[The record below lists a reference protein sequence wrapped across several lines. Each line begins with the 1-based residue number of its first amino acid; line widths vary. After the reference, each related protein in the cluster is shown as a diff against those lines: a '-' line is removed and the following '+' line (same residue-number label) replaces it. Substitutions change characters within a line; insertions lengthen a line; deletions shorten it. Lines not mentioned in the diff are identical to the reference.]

1 MAKGS
6 VQELIVRI
14 KQEGLG
20 NLEFLKKELKQV
32 SSQSK
37 ISEGSISK
45 LQIEIS
51 KFGEATKKSTLGI
64 KGQIDAFQKLRAQTG
79 FQGTAY
85 KSLTNDIVKLNRELE
100 RRLGIERELDKGG
113 TPRRGRRSPG
123 FGDQDLLGS
132 KLDKNWKSG
141 TSSDFASRMASLQAL
156 LVTRTF
162 ENITE
167 QQKKFLTEFSPSK
180 DGTYSRGDLAGSSL
194 AFKKMIEESN
204 AKFLKGEA
212 KDGLGKGRHTFQ
224 QKDLLQQG
232 KLNKVQR
239 EALNIRGD
247 LDIKSKAYA
256 DVLTKINAEEGVQTR
271 ILSAQ
276 DAVAKNQLANI
287 RAVTLARDEQ
297 ISQQQSRAKSYL
309 YQQEKAVTGGILDS
323 AQGTGTYFGRKGTG
337 PATREFQSK
346 MQGAQL
352 FQTIL
357 GGLIPAWRSPTMKAM
372 MAEQADQKRPY
383 LKGTQLDRTDVSAR
397 FPSFGA
403 WSEGKNILPG
413 NLASIIRGG
422 MGEGILSRKDPMGL
436 GKDLAYPRTDRGLAA
451 EIGNLK
457 ELLPDL
463 TRGSKEW
470 VDTTLKIERK
480 QDELNRTIEE
490 GNQALKKRR
499 EEIAKAVNP
508 NVNQKLLPPG
518 QPTLEETMAGV
529 TGQKFDTRKISK
541 GMKNTS
547 KSVDDLRKS
556 IKLKTAVSNKSIDKL
571 NEQRAALD
579 RLRNS
584 VAPSSGAFKRLTKDI
599 DRTNKSLA
607 KLQGRSKGFAA
618 KGLLGFGQSVLG
630 GAYFGG
636 PFGAL
641 GAGIGQMFGGR
652 SGAATGGLVGAQV
665 GRPISEFIG
674 GSATYASDIAKSQI
688 ALRKATEV
696 KDEDKNVIPGLSDA
710 SYAKAMETAQF
721 AIEKLN
727 VPQEIAIKGMTRLSA
742 AVVGAGGNIDNAAE
756 AFISI
761 TSAIKGTAGSGEDV
775 KAAITAMVQIFSKG
789 KVSAEELSGQLGERF
804 PAAVVKFAEANKLNA
819 EDLQK
824 RLKEGTVGLDMLTK
838 FVASLGKE
846 FLPVAL
852 EIAGS
857 SEEAGARMQ
866 IMFRK
871 IKLEVGN
878 SLKPV
883 GAELQVL
890 AARLVRDA
898 LPAIIEFA
906 KNTGQ
911 VLLGL
916 VEALKK
922 TIRFF
927 QDWGDLLVTFASA
940 AVAGKVIGA
949 IQLLSFSKFAL
960 LRVVAKLKH
969 AWVALNITMLNSPL
983 FRIAA
988 AVTAVGFA
996 YTRAQREL
1004 KSFANGVLDGTNS
1017 MEAADK
1023 KLGELR
1029 EGLEKIE
1036 EARKAGA
1043 SGNLGKLKAIDESL
1057 GMSRNQQ
1064 LTGGP
1069 SSEITFGDLRA
1080 EEISDFITLI
1090 EDAKRAAN
1098 GAAIDIEE
1106 LWETMFGDK
1115 AKFKGFT
1122 KGGGGKDA
1130 KSPFAT
1136 FQEELENFDNALEQV
1151 VVNGFVKLEDAILN
1165 FVQTGKLAV
1174 KDLVR
1179 SILADFAKLMIR
1191 ETITQP
1197 LWNIFRGALTNSL
1210 SGGLGGGT
1218 TTLDEIPGATVNT
1231 IAAKGKAFAQNGI
1244 VPYRKGGV
1252 VNRATM
1258 FKYGGSQLGI
1268 MGESGPEAILPLQRG
1283 RGGRLGVAMQGG
1295 GGGATTVNYTGP
1307 TLNFNGDEY
1316 VPRSAVGGIINAAAK
1331 RGASMGETSTMRSLQ
1346 NSRSARSR
1354 IGI

>member
-1 MAKGS
+1 
-6 VQELIVRI
+6 
-14 KQEGLG
+14 
-20 NLEFLKKELKQV
+20 
-32 SSQSK
+32 
-37 ISEGSISK
+37 
-45 LQIEIS
+45 
-51 KFGEATKKSTLGI
+51 
-64 KGQIDAFQKLRAQTG
+64 
-79 FQGTAY
+79 
-85 KSLTNDIVKLNRELE
+85 
-100 RRLGIERELDKGG
+100 
-113 TPRRGRRSPG
+113 
-123 FGDQDLLGS
+123 
-132 KLDKNWKSG
+132 
-141 TSSDFASRMASLQAL
+141 
-156 LVTRTF
+156 
-162 ENITE
+162 
-167 QQKKFLTEFSPSK
+167 
-180 DGTYSRGDLAGSSL
+180 
-194 AFKKMIEESN
+194 
-204 AKFLKGEA
+204 
-212 KDGLGKGRHTFQ
+212 
-224 QKDLLQQG
+224 
-232 KLNKVQR
+232 
-239 EALNIRGD
+239 
-247 LDIKSKAYA
+247 
-256 DVLTKINAEEGVQTR
+256 
-271 ILSAQ
+271 
-276 DAVAKNQLANI
+276 
-287 RAVTLARDEQ
+287 
-297 ISQQQSRAKSYL
+297 
-309 YQQEKAVTGGILDS
+309 
-323 AQGTGTYFGRKGTG
+323 
-337 PATREFQSK
+337 

-352 FQTIL
+352 FQTIV

-422 MGEGILSRKDPMGL
+422 MGEPILSRKDPMGL

-451 EIGNLK
+451 EIGNLR

-463 TRGSKEW
+463 VRGSKEW
-470 VDTTLKIERK
+470 VDITLKIERK
-480 QDELNRTIEE
+480 QDELNRTVEE

-499 EEIAKAVNP
+499 EEIAKEVNP

-518 QPTLEETMAGV
+518 KPTLEETMAGV
-529 TGQKFDTRKISK
+529 TGQKFDSRKISK

-556 IKLKTAVSNKSIDKL
+556 IKLKTAVSNKSINKL

-579 RLRNS
+579 KLRNS

-599 DRTNKSLA
+599 DRTNKSLT
-607 KLQGRSKGFAA
+607 KLQGSSKGFGA

-641 GAGIGQMFGGR
+641 GAGVGQMFGGR

-688 ALRKATEV
+688 ALRKAAG
-696 KDEDKNVIPGLSDA
+696 DGD
-710 SYAKAMETAQF
+710 SYAKAMEAAQF

-727 VPQEIAIKGMTRLSA
+727 VPQEVAIRGMTRLSA

-761 TSAIKGTAGSGEDV
+761 TSAIKGTAGNSEDV

-824 RLKEGTVGLDMLTK
+824 RLKEGTVGLDMLSK
-838 FVASLGKE
+838 FVASLGRE

-871 IKLEVGN
+871 IRLEVGN

-906 KNTGQ
+906 KKTGEI
-911 VLLGL
+911 LLVL
-916 VEALKK
+916 VEALKR

-960 LRVVAKLKH
+960 LRVVVKLKK

-988 AVTAVGFA
+988 AVTAVGWA

-1004 KSFANGVLDGTNS
+1004 KSFTNGVLDGTHS
-1017 MEAADK
+1017 
-1023 KLGELR
+1023 
-1029 EGLEKIE
+1029 IE
-1036 EARKAGA
+1036 EADAKIAELKKGLEAIQEAEDKKISILDKKGLKEINEQLAVTKYNIKGLNTLDDVSGVEFKFAGLRK
-1043 SGNLGKLKAIDESL
+1043 D
-1057 GMSRNQQ
+1057 
-1064 LTGGP
+1064 
-1069 SSEITFGDLRA
+1069 
-1080 EEISDFITLI
+1080 EISDFITLI

-1098 GAAIDIEE
+1098 GAAIDLDE
-1106 LWETMFGDK
+1106 LWEQMFGDK

-1122 KGGGGKDA
+1122 KGGGSKDA
-1130 KSPFAT
+1130 KSPFAA

-1210 SGGLGGGT
+1210 SGGLSGGGD
-1218 TTLDEIPGATVNT
+1218 LGLGANDLAGANAA
-1231 IAAKGKAFAQNGI
+1231 ISAKGNTFARNGI
-1244 VPYRKGGV
+1244 VPYSKGGV
-1252 VNRATM
+1252 IRRPTL
-1258 FKYGGSQLGI
+1258 SL
-1268 MGESGPEAILPLQRG
+1268 MGEQGAEAILPLQRG

-1295 GGGATTVNYTGP
+1295 GGTTNVNYTGP

-1316 VPRSAVGGIINAAAK
+1316 VPKSAVGGIINAAAK

>member
-1 MAKGS
+1 MAKES

-51 KFGEATKKSTLGI
+51 KFGEATKKSTVGI

-79 FQGTAY
+79 FQGAAY

-100 RRLGIERELDKGG
+100 RRLGIERDLDKGG

-123 FGDQDLLGS
+123 FGDQDLLAS
-132 KLDKNWKSG
+132 KLDKNWQSG
-141 TSSDFASRMASLQAL
+141 TSADFASRMASLQAL

-167 QQKKFLTEFSPSK
+167 QQRKFLVEFSPSK
-180 DGTYSRGDLAGSSL
+180 DGTYSRGDLAGSSQ
-194 AFKKMIEESN
+194 AFKRRIEESN
-204 AKFLKGEA
+204 AHFKKTQQR
-212 KDGLGKGRHTFQ
+212 DGLYKGVHLFQ
-224 QKDLLQQG
+224 QKDLIQPG

-239 EALNIRGD
+239 EALNIRED

-256 DVLTKINAEEGVQTR
+256 DVLTKINAEEGRQTR

-276 DAVAKNQLANI
+276 DAVAKNQAANI

-309 YQQEKAVTGGILDS
+309 YQQEKAITGGISDS
-323 AQGTGTYFGRKGTG
+323 AQGTATYFGRKGTG
-337 PATREFQSK
+337 PATREFQAK
-346 MQGAQL
+346 MRGAQL
-352 FQTIL
+352 FQTII

-413 NLASIIRGG
+413 NLAAIIRGG
-422 MGEGILSRKDPMGL
+422 MGEPILSRKDPMGL

-463 TRGSKEW
+463 VRGSKEW
-470 VDTTLKIERK
+470 VDVTLKIERK
-480 QDELNRTIEE
+480 QDELNRTVEE
-490 GNQALKKRR
+490 GNRALKKRR
-499 EEIAKAVNP
+499 EEIAKEVNP

-518 QPTLEETMAGV
+518 KPTLEETMAGV

-547 KSVDDLRKS
+547 KSVDDLRRS
-556 IKLKTAVSNKSIDKL
+556 IKLKTAVSNKSINKL

-579 RLRNS
+579 KLRNS
-584 VAPSSGAFKRLTKDI
+584 VAPTSGAFKRLTKDI

-607 KLQGRSKGFAA
+607 KLQGGSKGFGA

-641 GAGIGQMFGGR
+641 GAGVGQIFGGR

-674 GSATYASDIAKSQI
+674 GSATYASGIAKAQI
-688 ALRKATEV
+688 ALRKAAG
-696 KDEDKNVIPGLSDA
+696 DGD
-710 SYAKAMETAQF
+710 SYAKAMEAAQF
-721 AIEKLN
+721 AIERLN
-727 VPQEIAIKGMTRLSA
+727 VPQEVAIRGMTRLSA

-761 TSAIKGTAGSGEDV
+761 TSAIKGTAGNSEDV

-824 RLKEGTVGLDMLTK
+824 RLKEGTVGLDMLSK

-871 IKLEVGN
+871 IRLEVGN

-906 KNTGQ
+906 KKTGEI
-911 VLLGL
+911 LLVL
-916 VEALKK
+916 VEVLKK

-927 QDWGDLLVTFASA
+927 QDWGDLLVTFAGA

-949 IQLLSFSKFAL
+949 IQLLSFSKFDL
-960 LRVVAKLKH
+960 LRVVAKLKK

-988 AVTAVGFA
+988 AVTAVGWA

-1023 KLGELR
+1023 KLAELR

-1043 SGNLGKLKAIDESL
+1043 SGNLSKLRDIDENL
-1057 GMSRNQQ
+1057 GMSRVRT

-1069 SSEITFGDLRA
+1069 GTEITFGDLRA
-1080 EEISDFITLI
+1080 QEISDFITLI

-1122 KGGGGKDA
+1122 KGGGSKDA

-1179 SILADFAKLMIR
+1179 SILADFARLMIR

-1197 LWNIFRGALTNSL
+1197 LFSIFRNAITNSL
-1210 SGGLGGGT
+1210 SGGLGGGGGGGD
-1218 TTLDEIPGATVNT
+1218 LGLGANDLAGVNAT
-1231 IAAKGKAFAQNGI
+1231 ISAKGNTFAKNGI
-1244 VPYRKGGV
+1244 VPYSKGGV
-1252 VNRATM
+1252 IRRPTL
-1258 FKYGGSQLGI
+1258 SL
-1268 MGESGPEAILPLQRG
+1268 MGEQGAEAILPLQRG

-1295 GGGATTVNYTGP
+1295 GSGATTVNYTGP

-1316 VPRSAVGGIINAAAK
+1316 VPKSAVGGIINAAAK